1 MVKAKL
7 ATVTE
12 QWIDGKTKRQN
23 DVKTEK
29 LQDGEGKIMQTVY
42 IARKASKLLWHHRAE
57 TGEKIS
63 HTIERLILSHV
74 GK

>member
-29 LQDGEGKIMQTVY
+29 HQDSEGKIMQTVY

>member
-7 ATVTE
+7 ASVTE
-12 QWIDGKTKRQN
+12 QWIDGKTKKHN
-23 DVKTEK
+23 DVKTENQ
-29 LQDGEGKIMQTVY
+29 QDDEAKIMQTVY
-42 IARKASKLLWHHRAE
+42 IARRASKLLWHHRAE

-63 HTIERLILSHV
+63 HTIERLVLEHV

>member
-1 MVKAKL
+1 MLKAKL

-12 QWIDGKTKRQN
+12 QWIDGKTKKQN

-29 LQDGEGKIMQTVY
+29 LQDDDVKIMQTVY

-57 TGEKIS
+57 TGERIS
-63 HTIERLILSHV
+63 HTIERLVLEHV